1 MKEIDK
7 FYQSL
12 MQDVVAMQSGDE
24 DGNTQEQIF
33 TRICL
38 DMLSDA
44 AETENVSVAY
54 DERDLKKKGQHKI
67 NGYAISDNYETV
79 DLFIT
84 LYANTTEIR
93 TILKSEIDTA
103 SRMITNF
110 FRRAVY
116 NDYVNEIAE
125 SSEIFEFAN
134 TLANYAELRN
144 NLIRVNA
151 FILTNGTYKG
161 ELPASQTIC
170 GYNIYYKVIDIEYL
184 YKISEQAGVPIEL
197 DFEDL
202 NGLRYDI
209 PCLAANLN
217 NPEYEAYVAII
228 PGECL
233 AQLYDCYGARLLE
246 QNVRSFLQFTGKIN
260 KGIRETIK
268 NEPHMFLAYNNGIA
282 ATADHVELDET
293 GHFIRHISNL
303 QIVNGGQTT
312 ASIFYTKKKDKADIS
327 SILVQV
333 KLSVIKVK
341 DQYADIVSR
350 ISRYANTQNKVNDAD
365 FSANNPALV
374 EIERISRYVFAPAT
388 PINNLQ
394 TAWFF
399 ERARGQYK
407 TLRAKEGFTKSRQK
421 AFDLKYPKKQVVT
434 KVELAKYVNAWQ
446 VKYITKNNLQVLA
459 IGPHIVVRG
468 NEKNYA
474 QFIKYNLPDI
484 KHIDAAWFEDA
495 IAKAILFKAADK
507 RYGTKLSGDHI
518 GELKQVVVPY
528 TLSLLNIITNRKL
541 DLYRIWKNQSISP
554 ALSDFIYD
562 LMKQVNNFILRE
574 SPISHYIEWAKKAEC
589 WLAVQS
595 NKWAYNLDEIRQDF
609 IDEKN
614 PPKRNHKNDVEDEE
628 SDKRHKEGII
638 RAIPFSLWK
647 KIETWG
653 RDTEMLQP
661 TLTSLAS
668 DIAYKIKN
676 NRKLNDSDISR
687 GYLIYENVWQ
697 HNPELLEEADSLAE
711 QDRAKAE
718 EASGTSSQR
727 TDGQDEITLE
737 LIQSMVEWDKRRR
750 ILEDWKWK
758 AMKDV
763 TDGTKPLTDRMKYA
777 FYFNLQKLKKAG
789 FPN

>member
-233 AQLYDCYGARLLE
+233 ARLYDCYGARLLE

-388 PINNLQ
+388 PTNNLQ

>member
-1 MKEIDK
+1 MKEIEK
-7 FYQSL
+7 FYQAL

-24 DGNTQEQIF
+24 EGNTQEQIF

-84 LYANTTEIR
+84 LYANTTDIR
-93 TILKSEIDTA
+93 TVPKGEIDTA
-103 SRMITNF
+103 AKMITKF
-110 FRRAVY
+110 FHRAIY

-134 TLANYAELRN
+134 TLANYAELRE

-151 FILTNGTYKG
+151 FILTNGTYRG
-161 ELPASQTIC
+161 EWPASQTIC
-170 GYNIYYKVIDIEYL
+170 GYNIYYKVIDVEYL
-184 YKISEQAGVPIEL
+184 HKISKQAGVPIEL
-197 DFEDL
+197 DFENLDG
-202 NGLRYDI
+202 NRYEI
-209 PCLAANLN
+209 PCFAANLS
-217 NPEYEAYVAII
+217 NPDYEAYVAII
-228 PGECL
+228 SGECL
-233 AQLYDCYGARLLE
+233 AKLYECYGARLLE

-282 ATADHVELDET
+282 ATADHIELDET

-312 ASIFYTKKKDKADIS
+312 ASIYNTAKKDKADIS
-327 SILVQV
+327 DILVQV
-333 KLSVIKVK
+333 KLSVIKDK
-341 DQYADIVSR
+341 EQYGEIVSR

-388 PINNLQ
+388 PTNNLQ

-446 VKYITKNNLQVLA
+446 ETYNGRNLA

-474 QFIKYNLPDI
+474 RFINYNLPDV
-484 KHIDAAWFEDA
+484 KHIDVAWFEDT

-507 RYGTKLSGDHI
+507 RYGTKLTGDHI

-528 TLSLLNIITNRKL
+528 TLSLLNIITEGRL
-541 DLYRIWKNQSISP
+541 DLYRIWENQSISP
-554 ALSDFIYD
+554 TLSDFIYD
-562 LMKQVNNFILRE
+562 LMKQVNEFILKE
-574 SPISHYIEWAKKAEC
+574 SPISHYIEWAKKEEC
-589 WLAVQS
+589 WLKVRS
-595 NKWAYNLDEIRQDF
+595 NKWTYNLDEIRQDF
-609 IDEKN
+609 IDDKN
-614 PPKRNHKNDVEDEE
+614 PPKRNHKSDIGNEE
-628 SDKRHKEGII
+628 SDIRHKEGII

-661 TLTSLAS
+661 TLTSLAR

-676 NRKLNDSDISR
+676 NRKLNDIDISR
-687 GYLIYENVWQ
+687 GYRIYENVWQ
-697 HNPELLEEADSLAE
+697 YNPELLEEADSLAE
-711 QDRAKAE
+711 QDRTKAN
-718 EASGTSSQR
+718 EASYTMSSANDQS
-727 TDGQDEITLE
+727 EITLE
-737 LIQSMVEWDKRRR
+737 LIQSMVNWDKKRR

-763 TDGTKPLTDRMKYA
+763 VDGTKPLTERMKYA
-777 FYFNLQKLKKAG
+777 FSFNLQKLRKAG

>member
-93 TILKSEIDTA
+93 TISKSEVDTA

-388 PINNLQ
+388 PTNNLQ

-562 LMKQVNNFILRE
+562 LMKQVNDFILRE

-763 TDGTKPLTDRMKYA
+763 TDGTKPLTDRMKHA
-777 FYFNLQKLKKAG
+777 FYFNLQKLRKAG